1 MFKARFFP
9 NSSIIEAA
17 ESRMGSYAWKSILK
31 GRDVLQQGARWQVG
45 NGEKIRIWQP
55 HWLPRK
61 HPPLV
66 ISSPIDSLQ
75 NATMDLLIDPSSRQW
90 NTEAVEGLFV
100 PKEAEMIKNMPLAR
114 GATVGILF
122 WPSSSDS
129 NYNCKSGYRF
139 LKEEPDLEFV
149 QQIASQEKQL

>member
-1 MFKARFFP
+1 MEKHSKRERRP
-9 NSSIIEAA
+9 TTGC
-17 ESRMGSYAWKSILK
+17 M
-31 GRDVLQQGARWQVG
+31 VG
-45 NGEKIRIWQP
+45 NGEKIRTWQH

-149 QQIASQEKQL
+149 QQIASQEKQLWKNLWALKVP